1 MANSAR
7 KERLDMRIDSETKS
21 LAERASAAL
30 GCSSVTE
37 YITRLIRQDAP
48 EILKQQASIK
58 VTSDQFDA
66 FMMACQDN
74 TAAPSARILEAA
86 KRLDQEGF

>member
-7 KERLDMRIDSETKS
+7 KERLEMRIDAETKS

-30 GCSSVTE
+30 GCASVTE

-48 EILKQQASIK
+48 EILRQQAAIK
-58 VTSDQFDA
+58 VTNDQFDA
-66 FMMACQDN
+66 FMVACQD
-74 TAAPSARILEAA
+74 TSTAPSARILEAA
-86 KRLDQEGF
+86 RRLDQEGF

>member
-7 KERLDMRIDSETKS
+7 KERLDMRIDAETKS

-37 YITRLIRQDAP
+37 YVTRLIREDAP
-48 EILKQQASIK
+48 DVLKLQSSIK
-58 VTSDQFDA
+58 VTNERFDA
-66 FMMACQDN
+66 FMMACQD
-74 TAAPSARILEAA
+74 TSAAPSARILEAA
-86 KRLDQEGF
+86 RRLDREGF

>member
-1 MANSAR
+1 MTNSAR

-37 YITRLIRQDAP
+37 YLTRLIRQDAP

-58 VTSDQFDA
+58 VTNDQFDA
-66 FMMACQDN
+66 FMMACQD
-74 TAAPSARILEAA
+74 TSATPSSRILEAA